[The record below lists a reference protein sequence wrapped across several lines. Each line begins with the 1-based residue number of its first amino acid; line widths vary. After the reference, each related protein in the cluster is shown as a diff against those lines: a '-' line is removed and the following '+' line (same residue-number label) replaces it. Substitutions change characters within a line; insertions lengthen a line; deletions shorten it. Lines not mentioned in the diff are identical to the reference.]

1 MHTRRLYLPF
11 AIILPSCCAVLSS
24 AGAAESQQVRV
35 VLPAQPTAVEQFAAE
50 ELARCLTTACG
61 CRVQSIS
68 DAQAPQDAPT
78 FWVGTIETPSRL
90 AALPAERVA
99 AKADELVDDGVFL
112 HSDGANVVLIGKGRR
127 GALNAVYTYLERQIG
142 FHWPEPSRELTPSGA
157 RLNLDALDMVS
168 NPALR
173 YRGIAIHGACGPEWF
188 THILDWLAKNR
199 MNSFQLFPGHYE
211 QLRDKVLGDVLK
223 RGLYPNIGGHSREF
237 FFPAHKY
244 FPQHPEWFALVK
256 DRRVRD
262 TQICYSDLSS
272 VHEYA
277 TNVIE
282 YLKTRPEIGMASLW
296 PSDGYGFCECDKCKA
311 GHVTDTILGYCNAV
325 TREVNAA
332 LPDIETEFLSY
343 IHYTV
348 PPKDVEPEPQ
358 LVPTYCE
365 YWSRSQFHTIIEDRS
380 GNAKCR
386 EELKAWIAAS
396 KDVTL
401 FSYYGDDCIKRFVY
415 NPLMDMIGED
425 VRYYRTIGLAGNF
438 VLLTNPESWWSNA
451 PHLYAYTRFA
461 WDPDTPLATVEA
473 DYYDSL
479 YGSVSPA
486 MKAHAEASRALFDM
500 QTAQGNRGEDI
511 VWGQSYPL
519 IDAQADTQT
528 RAQGAAAV
536 DKLHECLRQA
546 EATQP
551 DPYVAERVR
560 KLHADAD
567 YLGWLFEFISQARRT
582 EQENTPEAK
591 QRLLSLAEKGLELEV
606 VAEDDRK
613 GYRSARN
620 VLLST
625 TRRLTGTEPE
635 GTHGSPASRA
645 QYKESGIWQWRTEDI
660 VPSSKDKPR
669 RIVIDVTDRIR
680 SAGTYEVIW
689 QYLDGADG
697 LFILSTGLYT
707 ADAASAGPDDL
718 KPLVVDEH
726 DGFTGGGNSRNV
738 YTLALPD
745 YDAQKRYYVMGVVYD
760 EREFDTF
767 GHVLLRRQP

>member
-1 MHTRRLYLPF
+1 MRTRRRYLPL
-11 AIILPSCCAVLSS
+11 AITLSSCCAALSS
-24 AGAAESQQVRV
+24 AWAAEPQHVRV
-35 VLPAQPTAVEQFAAE
+35 VVPSQPTAVEQFAAE
-50 ELARCLTTACG
+50 ELARCLTAACG
-61 CRVQSIS
+61 CQVQTLS
-68 DAQAPQDAPT
+68 DASREPGTPT
-78 FWVGTIETPSRL
+78 FWIGTIETPSRL
-90 AALPAERVA
+90 AALPSDRVA
-99 AKADELVDDGVFL
+99 AKTDEIVDDGVYQ
-112 HSDGANVVLIGKGRR
+112 HSDGTDVVLVGKGRR

-142 FHWPEPSRELTPSGA
+142 YHWPEPSQEFTPRGA

-173 YRGIAIHGACGPEWF
+173 YRGIAIHGTCGPEWF
-188 THILDWLAKNR
+188 IQILDWLSKNR

-211 QLRDKVLGDVLK
+211 QLRDKVLADVLK

-237 FFPAHKY
+237 FFPSAKY

-256 DRRVRD
+256 GKRVAD

-311 GHVTDTILGYCNAV
+311 GHVTDTILAYCNAV
-325 TREVNAA
+325 TREIATA
-332 LPDIETEFLSY
+332 LPGIETEFLSY

-365 YWSRSQFHTIIEDRS
+365 YWSRSQFHTITEDRS

-386 EELKAWIAAS
+386 DELRAWIAAS

-425 VRYYRTIGLAGNF
+425 VRYYRSIGLAGNF
-438 VLLTNPESWWSNA
+438 VLLTNPGSWWSNA
-451 PHLYAYTRFA
+451 PHLYAYTRAA
-461 WDPDTPLATVEA
+461 WDPDTPLGTIEA

-479 YGSVSPA
+479 YGPASPA
-486 MKAHAEASRALFDM
+486 MRAHAEASRALFDM

-519 IDAQADTQT
+519 TDAEADTQT

-536 DKLHECLRQA
+536 EKLHECLRQA
-546 EATQP
+546 EATEP
-551 DPYVAERVR
+551 GPYVAERIR

-582 EQENTPEAK
+582 EQESTPEAK
-591 QRLLSLAEKGLELEV
+591 QRLLALAEQGLALEV

-635 GTHGSPASRA
+635 AAHGSPASRA
-645 QYKESGIWQWRTEDI
+645 QYKEMGIWQWKTEDI

-669 RIVIDVTDRIR
+669 RIVIDVTDRVK

-707 ADAASAGPDDL
+707 ADAAEPGPDDL
-718 KPLVVDEH
+718 KPLVVDTH

-745 YDAQKRYYVMGVVYD
+745 YDAQRRTYVMGVVYD

-767 GHVLLRRQP
+767 GHVLLRKQP